1 MPLSR
6 RTHTQSFGGFAVFTQ
21 LVWEIAAGERA
32 WFNDLFLRSVST
44 LYFLKI
50 RFKKK
55 KKKIRIQLIF

>member
-6 RTHTQSFGGFAVFTQ
+6 RRYTQSFDSFAVFTQ

-50 RFKKK
+50 RF
-55 KKKIRIQLIF
+55 QLIF